1 MWLDDS
7 NRGGGEPPQGH
18 PPIINVQ
25 EVAFIDVAL
34 SLPGFMGVPDHGTA
48 ARFGIGFCGHGALVV
63 DVQGVVVLPLPRHA
77 TFRRR
82 LVYAMN
88 YLLGRITA
96 PPPAPTP
103 EAPTDGA

>member
-7 NRGGGEPPQGH
+7 NRGGGEPPQRHG
-18 PPIINVQ
+18 PIIAVV
-25 EVAFIDVAL
+25 ETAFLDVAV
-34 SLPGFMGVPDHGTA
+34 SLPGFMGVPDHRTDA
-48 ARFGIGFCGHGALVV
+48 SFTIGMCGHGDLVV
-63 DVQGVVVLPLPRHA
+63 AVRGCVIMPLPVHVG
-77 TFRRR
+77 FMRR

-96 PPPAPTP
+96 PTPEPT